1 MKLII
6 KMQAVPALKMFLSC
20 VIFLLEITKE
30 NGVSRRY
37 P

>member
-6 KMQAVPALKMFLSC
+6 KMQAVPVLKMLFSC
-20 VIFLLEITKE
+20 VKFLLEITKE